1 MLEEPI
7 PTPAAPV
14 VMTLAGHDPT
24 GGAGIQADIEAIAS
38 QGCHPVSVITC
49 LTVQDTRNVQR
60 IEPVADYL
68 IEQQAET
75 VLADMPVAA
84 FKIGLLGSVAV
95 VEAVHRILLQA
106 PDVPVILD
114 PILAAGGGKNLS
126 SDSLIEAIREYLL
139 PLTTLL
145 TPNVP
150 EAANLAMSGA
160 SQDEQ
165 ALSLLDQGCT
175 YVLLTGTHA
184 ETERVENALY
194 GEGKRLRT
202 WAWERLPETYHGS
215 GCTLASLARPIW
227 PKAWKPARRW
237 RRHRRMRGGVCRRGA
252 SWARGSGFPTG
263 FTGDRHNAR
272 ALCHHRRLYRQR
284 TAGQG

>member
-150 EAANLAMSGA
+150 EAASLAMSGA

-215 GCTLASLARPIW
+215 GCTLASACAANLAKGMETG
-227 PKAWKPARRW
+227 KAVAAAQAYAWGSLQAGRKLGRGQWVPDRFYW
-237 RRHRRMRGGVCRRGA
+237 RQA
-252 SWARGSGFPTG
+252 
-263 FTGDRHNAR
+263 
-272 ALCHHRRLYRQR
+272 
-284 TAGQG
+284 